1 MTGVPAFDTLLAA
14 CSPVFTSPSFAL
26 FSDLAAAWVLCTGR
40 RTVTGMLRFCE
51 PLEDRAHDAFH
62 RLLREGAWAM
72 AQLWMV
78 LALLL
83 VAALCPTGVIILD
96 LDDTL
101 FHKAGR
107 KVNGAGIFRD
117 AVRSTAKQVVYALGL
132 NLVVLTVRIR
142 PPWGGEP
149 IGLPILVRLHRKK
162 GKLTLLDIAAEM
174 VQEVAGWFPEREFRV
189 GCDGFYA
196 SLAGRKLPRT
206 HVTSRMRRD
215 AALYGPPPKR
225 EKGQRGRPR
234 KKGPRLPTPET
245 ISKRTRKGWQEAVVD
260 ERGKPVQRL
269 LLAKEVLWYAV
280 CPDRPVLLVIVRDP
294 TGNQPDDFFFTTD
307 LSARPQDV
315 ASFYAGRWSIEDT
328 FRNTKQFL
336 GGEEPQSWQ
345 QEGPERAASLSFWL
359 YSAVWFCYLRRHG
372 ENPVMEKTAWYPE
385 KARPSFRDALAVLRR
400 VLWRKRILRGSDIC
414 SLPAK
419 IMRTLVESLAYA
431 A

>member
-1 MTGVPAFDTLLAA
+1 M
-14 CSPVFTSPSFAL
+14 CESPRHIESI
-26 FSDLAAAWVLCTGR
+26 
-40 RTVTGMLRFCE
+40 LR
-51 PLEDRAHDAFH
+51 
-62 RLLREGAWAM
+62 
-72 AQLWMV
+72 
-78 LALLL
+78 
-83 VAALCPTGVIILD
+83 
-96 LDDTL
+96 
-101 FHKAGR
+101 
-107 KVNGAGIFRD
+107 
-117 AVRSTAKQVVYALGL
+117 
-132 NLVVLTVRIR
+132 
-142 PPWGGEP
+142 
-149 IGLPILVRLHRKK
+149 
-162 GKLTLLDIAAEM
+162 
-174 VQEVAGWFPEREFRV
+174 
-189 GCDGFYA
+189 
-196 SLAGRKLPRT
+196 
-206 HVTSRMRRD
+206 
-215 AALYGPPPKR
+215 
-225 EKGQRGRPR
+225 
-234 KKGPRLPTPET
+234 
-245 ISKRTRKGWQEAVVD
+245 
-260 ERGKPVQRL
+260 QRL

-307 LSARPQDV
+307 LSAKPEDV

-400 VLWRKRILRGSDIC
+400 VFWRKRILRGSDTR